1 LVIAVTG
8 VLSLGTSALADPSGQ
23 SQLYWWPA
31 QVSHDQK
38 SLSVIFDSSCSSSA
52 PRALVGETTSSVT
65 IELLG
70 TQSTQCQ
77 TPPTFAELRVPLT
90 HRLGGRPIVGSRAD
104 PNVPG
109 GAPTRDVAG
118 TTSAGS
124 PRAPQVVGFN
134 AMDAKLALRRAG
146 LTPHATSSSLSA
158 EVTRQQQAA
167 AAPQKVLL
175 ATAPR
180 PRTPAAPA
188 ATQLSL
194 GAATPALTAAPS
206 TPPPPA
212 APAAPPAT
220 CANTDLVPNSSNL
233 DQVGTATMC
242 LVNQQRAQAGLA
254 PLTGEMHL
262 QIAAD
267 QHSLDMVVANY
278 FSHTTPSGEPFSTRL
293 LASGYV
299 PADTAYALG
308 ENIAWGTGSLST
320 PASIVTA
327 WMNSPEHRANILD
340 PQYTQT
346 GMSIVPAVP
355 AIESQAAGATYTQ
368 EFGALG

>member
-1 LVIAVTG
+1 LAIAVTG
-8 VLSLGTSALADPSGQ
+8 VWSLGTSALAAPGGQ

-38 SLSVIFDSSCSSSA
+38 ALSVIFDSSCATSA
-52 PRALVGETTSSVT
+52 PHALVGETTSSVT
-65 IELLG
+65 IELLA
-70 TQSTQCQ
+70 TQTAQCQ
-77 TPPTFAELRVPLT
+77 SPPTFAELRVPLA

-104 PNVPG
+104 PNLPG

-118 TTSAGS
+118 ATAAGS

-158 EVTRQQQAA
+158 EVTGQQQVA
-167 AAPQKVLL
+167 AAPRKVLL
-175 ATAPR
+175 ATTPR
-180 PRTPAAPA
+180 PRPPVAPA

-194 GAATPALTAAPS
+194 GAATPALPAPPS
-206 TPPPPA
+206 PPPA
-212 APAAPPAT
+212 AAAAPAPPTT

-233 DQVGTATMC
+233 DQVGTATLC

-254 PLTGEMHL
+254 PLAGDMHL

-267 QHSLDMVVANY
+267 EHSLDMVVANY
-278 FSHTTPSGEPFSTRL
+278 FSHTTPAGESFATRL
-293 LASGYV
+293 LASGFV
-299 PADTAYALG
+299 SPGMPYALG

-340 PQYTQT
+340 PGYTYT
-346 GMSIVPAVP
+346 GMGIVPAVP
-355 AIESQAAGATYTQ
+355 AVESQAAGATYTQ